1 MNDIQ
6 QLVKEL
12 RASAEGELEFCN
24 ENDTPYLC
32 TAIQNPAD
40 KEKILQYIVELV
52 VKQGISISSALGVI
66 ESELNPNYSN

>member
-1 MNDIQ
+1 MNEIKE
-6 QLVKEL
+6 LVKEL
-12 RASAEGELEFCN
+12 RASAEAELEFCN

-32 TAIQNPAD
+32 SAIQKPED

-66 ESELNPNYSN
+66 ESELNPKYSN